1 MNADI
6 LLRLHDL
13 ARDKAGSEDRIAF
26 SEAGN
31 QIGWQGLS
39 RRVSG
44 AAGVLAAHPDPIGLL
59 APSSIDWL
67 VADLAGWA
75 AGKTIV
81 PLPHFFSDAQLEHI
95 VRDAGIKTIMADA
108 SQRARLA
115 GSGIPQT
122 ALPQAKAE
130 ATAQLPAMRGRRIV
144 YTSGSTGNPK
154 GAVLGPD
161 QIRSTCAA
169 VMQAMQASTAD
180 RHLAVLPYSL
190 LLEAIC
196 GIYLPILAGGH
207 CTIAPHVAA
216 ASGPDIATLLGEAVA
231 QHRPSTLVLVPQL
244 LQAWVMVA
252 AVGRV
257 EIPDS
262 LRFVATGGAAVPDS
276 LAERA
281 WQLGIP
287 VHEGY
292 GLTECGSVVAVN
304 RPGLR
309 RAGTVGQ
316 PLPGY
321 DVRIAPDG
329 EIIVRSESVAEAY
342 LNRTDGPTAG
352 IWHTGDIGRIDTDG
366 YLQVSGRKDNLIV
379 TGNGRNI
386 SPEWVETMLLADPR
400 IARAVVLRAADGQIA
415 ALLEP
420 SLLGEAWAKSTSPAG
435 LRRLVDTAMTAA
447 PRYAVPRHLALL
459 GPGALASRQLLTPN
473 GKPRRREIAAAF
485 SDQFHNPDDV
495 ETRHAF
501 L

>member
-1 MNADI
+1 MTADI

-13 ARDKAGSEDRIAF
+13 AQGVDKDRTAF
-26 SEAGN
+26 AEAEN
-31 QIGWQGLS
+31 HLHWRGLL

-44 AAGVLAAHPDPIGLL
+44 AAAMLTGCPDPIGLL

-108 SQRARLA
+108 SQHDRL
-115 GSGIPQT
+115 GCSGILRI
-122 ALPQAKAE
+122 ALPKAE
-130 ATAQLPAMRGRRIV
+130 AEATLPAMQGRRIV

-154 GAVLGPD
+154 GAVLGPE
-161 QIRSTCAA
+161 QIRSTCSA
-169 VMQAMQASTAD
+169 VMQAMQASAAD

-231 QHRPSTLVLVPQL
+231 QHRPSTMVLVPQL

-252 AVGRV
+252 SVGRV
-257 EIPDS
+257 AIPDS

-329 EIIVRSESVAEAY
+329 EIIVRSASVAEAY
-342 LNRTDGPTAG
+342 LNRTDGPAAG
-352 IWHTGDIGRIDTDG
+352 IWHTGDIGSIDADG
-366 YLQVSGRKDNLIV
+366 YLRVDGRKDNLIV

-420 SLLGEAWAKSTSPAG
+420 SLLGEAWAKAALPAS
-435 LRRLVDTAMTAA
+435 LRKLIDAAMTAA
-447 PRYAVPRHLALL
+447 PRYAVPRHLTLL
-459 GPGALASRQLLTPN
+459 GPGELASRQLLTPN

-485 SDQFHNPDDV
+485 ADQFHNPEDV

>member
-13 ARDKAGSEDRIAF
+13 ARDADPGKEQVAF
-26 SEAGN
+26 SEDGN
-31 QIGWQGLS
+31 DIDWQGLL

-44 AAGVLAAHPDPIGLL
+44 AAEILARYPDPIGLL

-95 VRDAGIKTIMADA
+95 VRDAGIKTIMADE
-108 SQRARLA
+108 SQRDRLA
-115 GSGIPQT
+115 ASGIPQV
-122 ALPQAKAE
+122 ALPKSE
-130 ATAQLPAMRGRRIV
+130 AMADLQAMRGRRIV

-161 QIRSTCAA
+161 QIRSTCSA
-169 VMQAMQASTAD
+169 VMQAMQAGATD

-207 CTIAPHVAA
+207 CTIAPHIAA
-216 ASGPDIATLLGEAVA
+216 ASGPDIATRLGEAVA
-231 QHRPSTLVLVPQL
+231 QHRPSTMVLVPQL

-252 AVGRV
+252 SVGRV

-304 RPGLR
+304 RPGFR
-309 RAGTVGQ
+309 RSGTVGQ

-329 EIIVRSESVAEAY
+329 EIVVRSNSVAEAY
-342 LNRTDGPTAG
+342 LNRTDGPAAG
-352 IWHTGDIGRIDTDG
+352 IWHTGDIGSIDIDG

-400 IARAVVLRAADGQIA
+400 IARAVVLRAADGHIA

-420 SLLGEAWAKSTSPAG
+420 SLLGEAWAKAVSPAG
-435 LRRLVDTAMTAA
+435 LRRVVDAALTTA
-447 PRYAVPRHLALL
+447 PRYAVPRHVALL
-459 GPGALASRQLLTPN
+459 GPGELASRQLLTPN

-485 SDQFHNPDDV
+485 ADQFHNSDDV